1 MAVETLVVGQLQT
14 NCYLFYDNHTREVVI
29 IDPGD
34 DGEFIINKIKDLNL
48 KPKAILATHGHFDHI
63 LAAAELKLAF
73 QIPFS
78 LNAKDAKILARTQ
91 KTTKYFTGLNVE
103 PAPVVDNFLINNK
116 ILTIGNLSLQVFV
129 TPGHTLGSICLY
141 CEKEKL
147 IFSGDLIFKD
157 GGFGRT
163 DLEGGDFS
171 VLKQS
176 IKKILSLNKHTIIYP
191 GHGLKTNIENER
203 NFWEFSAA

>member
-1 MAVETLVVGQLQT
+1 MAVVILNVGQLQT
-14 NCYLFYDNHTREVVI
+14 NCYLFYDENTREAVI

-34 DGEFIINKIKDLNL
+34 DGEFIFNKIKDLNL

-63 LAAAELKLAF
+63 LAATELKLAF
-73 QIPFS
+73 SIPFC
-78 LNAKDAKILARTQ
+78 LNAKDVKILARTQ
-91 KTTKYFTGLNVE
+91 KTTKYFTGLDVD
-103 PAPVVDNFLINNK
+103 PAPAVDNFLINNT
-116 ILTIGNLSLQVFV
+116 ILTIGNLGLQVFV

-191 GHGLKTNIENER
+191 GHGLKTSIENEK
-203 NFWEFSAA
+203 NFWEFSAV

>member
-1 MAVETLVVGQLQT
+1 MAVETLIVGQLQT
-14 NCYLFYDNHTREVVI
+14 NCYLFYDKDMREAFI

-48 KPKAILATHGHFDHI
+48 KPKAILATHGHFDHV
-63 LAAAELKLAF
+63 LAVTELKLAF
-73 QIPFS
+73 NIPFY
-78 LNAKDAKILARTQ
+78 LNEKDIKILKRAQ
-91 KTTKYFTGLNVE
+91 TTAKYFTGLDVD
-103 PAPVVDNFLINNK
+103 PTPTVDNFLINNK
-116 ILTIGNLSLQVFV
+116 ILTIGNLGLQVLV
-129 TPGHTLGSICLY
+129 TPGHTLGSVCLY

-163 DLEGGDFS
+163 DLEGGNFS

-176 IKKILSLNKHTIIYP
+176 IKKILSLNKYTIIYP
-191 GHGLKTNIENER
+191 GHGLKTSIENER
-203 NFWEFSAA
+203 NFWGFSAA